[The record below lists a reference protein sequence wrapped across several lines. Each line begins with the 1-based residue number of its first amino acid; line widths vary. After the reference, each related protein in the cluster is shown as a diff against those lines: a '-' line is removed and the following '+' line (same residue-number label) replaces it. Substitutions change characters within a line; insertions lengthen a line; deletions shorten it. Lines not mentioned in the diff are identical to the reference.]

1 MGLSAKHPPRQ
12 GLCPLHHPRAH
23 EQPPHWF
30 QTRIPLRSVSTNMP
44 SAGLHPE
51 IISQYLEKEL
61 SRQCMLGP
69 FPLHLALP
77 EPQVNKTGLSR
88 RATLQTS
95 VDSSRTCPHP
105 LAPVVSN
112 GIETEVTSLS
122 YITVDNV
129 AQMAG
134 DLGMQRCPPSES

>member
-1 MGLSAKHPPRQ
+1 MH
-12 GLCPLHHPRAH
+12 
-23 EQPPHWF
+23 
-30 QTRIPLRSVSTNMP
+30 
-44 SAGLHPE
+44 AG
-51 IISQYLEKEL
+51 
-61 SRQCMLGP
+61 GP

-77 EPQVNKTGLSR
+77 ELQVNKTGLSR
-88 RATLQTS
+88 RATPQTS
-95 VDSSRTCPHP
+95 GDSSRTSPHP
-105 LAPVVSN
+105 LAPVASN